1 LACRE
6 NRQRA
11 TGLHPEVEEEEEEEE
26 EEEGVLLQ
34 WFS

>member
-11 TGLHPEVEEEEEEEE
+11 TGLHPEEEEEEE
-26 EEEGVLLQ
+26 EEEGLLQ